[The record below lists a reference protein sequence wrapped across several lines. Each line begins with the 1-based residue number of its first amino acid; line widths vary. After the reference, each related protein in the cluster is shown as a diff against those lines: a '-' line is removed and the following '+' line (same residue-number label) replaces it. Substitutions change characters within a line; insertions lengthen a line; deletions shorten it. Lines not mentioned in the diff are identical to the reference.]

1 MAERNIHSNQ
11 TLRICFCGIMTA
23 IVFVANYLRI
33 PFMGTSVH
41 MTNALC
47 AIAGLLFGPGL
58 GFVAAGLG
66 SALYDL
72 TAGYGAE
79 CLITFASKGAI
90 ALVAGLIALGVA
102 HKPDTGKADVVRV
115 VIACVAGA
123 LTYVALYMLKTFIY
137 QAFVYGYPMNTVWA
151 TMLSKFIPS
160 IINAGVA
167 IVAAPIL
174 YKAMLPALRQV
185 LNKSELK

>member
-11 TLRICFCGIMTA
+11 TLRVCFCGIMTA
-23 IVFVANYLRI
+23 IIFVANYLRI

-47 AIAGLLFGPGL
+47 AIGGLLFGPGL

-79 CLITFASKGAI
+79 CLITFVTKGAI
-90 ALVAGLIALGVA
+90 AVVAGLIALGIA
-102 HKPDTGKADVVRV
+102 HKPETGRGDVIRV

-123 LTYVALYMLKTFIY
+123 LTYVALYMLKTFI
-137 QAFVYGYPMNTVWA
+137 FGMWVNGLGLEGTLVKMGTKIVGS
-151 TMLSKFIPS
+151 L
-160 IINAGVA
+160 INALFASVA
-167 IVAAPIL
+167 GPIVFLAL
-174 YKAMLPALRQV
+174 KPALRHAG
-185 LNKSELK
+185 LMEKM

>member
-123 LTYVALYMLKTFIY
+123 LTYVALYMLKTFI
-137 QAFVYGYPMNTVWA
+137 FGMWVNGLGLEGTLVKMGTKIVGS
-151 TMLSKFIPS
+151 L
-160 IINAGVA
+160 INALFASVA
-167 IVAAPIL
+167 GPIVFLAL
-174 YKAMLPALRQV
+174 KPALRHAG
-185 LNKSELK
+185 LMEKM

>member
-11 TLRICFCGIMTA
+11 TLRVCFCGIMTA
-23 IVFVANYLRI
+23 IIFVANYLRI
-33 PFMGTSVH
+33 PFMGTSVN

-47 AIAGLLFGPGL
+47 AIGGLLFGPWL

-79 CLITFASKGAI
+79 CLITFATKGAI
-90 ALVAGLIALGVA
+90 ALVAGLIALGIA
-102 HKPDTGKADVVRV
+102 HKPETGRADVLRV

-123 LTYVALYMLKTFIY
+123 LTYVALYMLKTFI
-137 QAFVYGYPMNTVWA
+137 FGMWVNGLGLDGTLVKMGTKIVGS
-151 TMLSKFIPS
+151 L
-160 IINAGVA
+160 INALFASVA
-167 IVAAPIL
+167 GPIVLLAL
-174 YKAMLPALRQV
+174 KPALRHAG
-185 LNKSELK
+185 LMEKM